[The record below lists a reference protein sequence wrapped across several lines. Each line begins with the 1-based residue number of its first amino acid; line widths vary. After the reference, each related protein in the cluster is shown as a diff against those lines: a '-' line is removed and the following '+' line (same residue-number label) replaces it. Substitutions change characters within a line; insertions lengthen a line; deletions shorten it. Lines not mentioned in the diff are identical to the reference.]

1 MRLHNPENER
11 IKRRYFT
18 YLKEAK
24 RYSEATVDRVA
35 KSLSRFEEYTRSR
48 GFKNFRVE
56 QAVAFKRHF
65 ADQVS
70 KRSGERLSKA
80 TLYATLTDLRN
91 FFHWL
96 AGQTGFRSR
105 LGYADADYF
114 NLSEKDSRIARAQR
128 EQPAPTL
135 DQILHAIRSMPAST
149 EIDRRDRA
157 VVAFT
162 ILSGARDGAIASM
175 TTRRFACARA
185 SRSDCVAVWN
195 EYRWM
200 FNYKR
205 GNDVIAFT
213 LDWKQTHATLNFRKA
228 TWLE

>member
-195 EYRWM
+195 EYR
-200 FNYKR
+200 
-205 GNDVIAFT
+205 
-213 LDWKQTHATLNFRKA
+213 
-228 TWLE
+228 